1 MIKNLENN
9 GIDYQPQLVNAGFLP
24 STVGS
29 TAVSIFGKKPHL
41 FSKRQKETQR
51 DSERSEAALFEEDS
65 FFLPDES
72 RDVEL
77 GGDFCKKDLQTKS

>member
-1 MIKNLENN
+1 M
-9 GIDYQPQLVNAGFLP
+9 NAGFLP

-29 TAVSIFGKKPHL
+29 TAVSIFGKKL
-41 FSKRQKETQR
+41 IFSPNVKKKHTEILNVLRPPCLKRIV
-51 DSERSEAALFEEDS
+51 